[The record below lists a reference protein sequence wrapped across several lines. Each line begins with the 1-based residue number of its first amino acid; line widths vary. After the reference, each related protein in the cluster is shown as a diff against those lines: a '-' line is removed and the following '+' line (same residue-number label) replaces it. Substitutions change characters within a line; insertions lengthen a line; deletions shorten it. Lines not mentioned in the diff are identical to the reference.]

1 MALKIG
7 DFFEEAGV
15 PGVIAGIGAVILAPV
30 VVPVVA
36 GVGKPIA
43 KSLIKGG
50 IVLYEKS
57 KGALAE
63 VGESFEDI
71 VAEARAELAESEQTP
86 AFESA
91 GTTPTETV
99 PDNGEPKA

>member
-1 MALKIG
+1 MAFKIG
-7 DFFEEAGV
+7 DFFEEAGA
-15 PGVIAGIGAVILAPV
+15 PGIIAGIGAVILAPV

-63 VGESFEDI
+63 VGETFEDI
-71 VAEARAELAESEQTP
+71 VAEARAELAESEQAP
-86 AFESA
+86 AFESNA
-91 GTTPTETV
+91 TSSEIV
-99 PDNGEPKA
+99 ADNSGLQA

>member
-1 MALKIG
+1 MALKIV

-30 VVPVVA
+30 VIPVVA
-36 GVGKPIA
+36 GVGKPLA
-43 KSLIKGG
+43 KSVLKGG

-63 VGESFEDI
+63 VGESIEDL
-71 VAEARAELAESEQTP
+71 VAEAKAEIAEQEQNVEFKSAEPSPNEIHNHGDLP
-86 AFESA
+86 A
-91 GTTPTETV
+91 
-99 PDNGEPKA
+99 